1 MIFKQ
6 KLFGDMEA
14 ATFNKGWYLLYTNSK
29 QERNV
34 AGQLDR
40 MKIQHYLPL
49 VKITRKWSDRL
60 KILDSPLFPS
70 YLFIYLNHFKEYFLC
85 LEAQGALHFVRF
97 GQQIAKVSD
106 SVIIDL
112 KIIVDAGEQIEVSFS
127 AFQKGE
133 TVTITDGPLTGLKCE
148 VIQYNKKEMI
158 LVRIELL
165 QRNLL
170 MELPVNH
177 LCKL

>member
-1 MIFKQ
+1 
-6 KLFGDMEA
+6 MEA
-14 ATFNKGWYLLYTNSK
+14 VSFNKGWYLIYTNAK

-34 AGQLDR
+34 ASQLDKI
-40 MKIQHYLPL
+40 KIQHYLPL
-49 VKITRKWSDRL
+49 VKIARRWSDRV

-70 YLFIYLNHFKEYFLC
+70 YLFVYLNHSKDYFLS
-85 LEAQGALHFVRF
+85 LEAKGALHFVRF
-97 GQQIAKVSD
+97 GQKIARVSD
-106 SVIIDL
+106 SVISDL
-112 KIIVDAGEQIEVSFS
+112 RIIVDAGEQIEVSFS

-133 TVTITDGPLTGLKCE
+133 TVTITDGPLAGLKCE
-148 VIQYNKKEMI
+148 VIKYNKREMI

-170 MELPVNH
+170 LEITVNS

>member
-1 MIFKQ
+1 
-6 KLFGDMEA
+6 MEA
-14 ATFNKGWYLLYTNSK
+14 VSFNKGWYLIYTNSK

-34 AGQLDR
+34 AGQLDKI
-40 MKIQHYLPL
+40 KIQHYLPL
-49 VKITRKWSDRL
+49 VKIAKKWSDRV

-70 YLFIYLNHFKEYFLC
+70 YLFVYLNQFKDYFLC
-85 LEAQGALHFVRF
+85 LETKGALQFVRF
-97 GQQIAKVSD
+97 GQKIAKVSD
-106 SVIIDL
+106 SVISDL
-112 KIIVDAGEQIEVSFS
+112 RIIVETGQQIEVSFS

-133 TVTITDGPLTGLKCE
+133 TVTINDGPLAGLKCE
-148 VIQYNKKEMI
+148 VIQYNRREMI

-170 MELPVNH
+170 MEVPVNH